1 MSLNPQTF
9 TRPHLSL
16 YSQIRDELREHIVTG
31 RYQPHDRVPSESQLM
46 RQYGVSRITV
56 RQALGDLEK
65 EALIFRV
72 AGKGAFVSQPKPFQ
86 ELGSL
91 QGFAEAMHGQ
101 GHQTHNR
108 LLSLDTLAASTEVA
122 QRLALAEGEPVTR
135 IARVRYLNREPVSL
149 DVTWV
154 AARIGV
160 RLAREDLAS
169 RDIFVIL
176 ENDYDLA
183 LGHADLTI
191 DAQLAEAWLAT
202 ELGVAEHA
210 AVLRIERLTHTR
222 DGTPIDFEYLYCRPD
237 NFQYRLRLNRA

>member
-1 MSLNPQTF
+1 MSLTPQTF
-9 TRPHLSL
+9 THPHVSL

-72 AGKGAFVSQPKPFQ
+72 AGKGAFVSRPKPFQ
-86 ELGSL
+86 ELGRL

-101 GHQTHNR
+101 GYQTHNR
-108 LLSLDTLAASTEVA
+108 LLSLETLAADAEVA
-122 QRLALAEGEPVTR
+122 QRLNLPEGAPVTR

-154 AARIGV
+154 EARIGV

-176 ENDYDLA
+176 ENDYGLP

-191 DAQLAEAWLAT
+191 DAQLADATLAAA
-202 ELGVAEHA
+202 LGVTEHS

-222 DGTPIDFEYLYCRPD
+222 DGAPVDFEYLYCRPD
-237 NFQYRLRLNRA
+237 NFQYRLRLNRV